1 MKTMFNKPLQSPAGP
16 HGRPPRVRLTALCA
30 GYPGRPVLH
39 ELSASITA
47 LSTTAL
53 VGPNGSGKS
62 TLLGVIAGVIDPTAG
77 QLRHE
82 GERPPAFVP
91 QRGAV
96 GDTLPLTVR
105 QTVEM
110 GRWGERGPWRR
121 LTGRDHAAV
130 DDALDRLGI
139 GDLTTRQLGEL
150 SGGQRQ
156 RALIAQG
163 LAQESDLLLLDEPT
177 TGLDPEARDR
187 ITAILADLA
196 ADGVTVVHATHDLD
210 AARAADACL
219 LLRDGRLVGAG
230 RPEDVLAGTDRPD
243 DVLAAPVPRPR

>member
-1 MKTMFNKPLQSPAGP
+1 MKTMFNTPPPSTTSPL
-16 HGRPPRVRLTALCA
+16 GRTTTLRFSELCA

-39 ELSASITA
+39 QVSGEITG
-47 LSTTAL
+47 LTTTAL

-62 TLLGVIAGVIDPTAG
+62 TLLGVLAGVIKPTSGDLLRAG
-77 QLRHE
+77 D
-82 GERPPAFVP
+82 RPPAFVP

-121 LTGRDHAAV
+121 LTARDHATV
-130 DDALDRLGI
+130 DAALDRLGI
-139 GDLTTRQLGEL
+139 GDLASRQLGEL

-187 ITAILADLA
+187 IGALLTALV
-196 ADGVTVVHATHDLD
+196 ADGVTIVQATHDLEV
-210 AARAADACL
+210 ARAADTCL
-219 LLRDGRLVGAG
+219 LLQDGRLAGQG
-230 RPEDVLAGTDRPD
+230 RPDQVLTTSS
-243 DVLAAPVPRPR
+243 LARLWQAL

>member
-1 MKTMFNKPLQSPAGP
+1 MKIMFIKPMPAPAPAEDATFRIRFTG
-16 HGRPPRVRLTALCA
+16 LSA
-30 GYPGRPVLH
+30 GYTGHPVLH
-39 ELSASITA
+39 QLDADIPA
-47 LSTTAL
+47 FAGTAL

-62 TLLGVIAGVIDPTAG
+62 TLLGVLAGVIQPTAG
-77 QLRHE
+77 ELQHA
-82 GERPPAFVP
+82 GGRPPAFVP

-110 GRWGERGPWRR
+110 GRWGARGPWRR
-121 LTGRDHAAV
+121 LTRHDRAAV
-130 DDALDRLGI
+130 ESVMERLGI
-139 GDLTTRQLGEL
+139 IDLARRQLGEL

-163 LAQESDLLLLDEPT
+163 LVQESDLLLLDEPT
-177 TGLDPEARDR
+177 TGLDPEARER
-187 ITAILADLA
+187 ITTLLTELV

-219 LLRDGRLVGAG
+219 LLRDGRLVGQG
-230 RPEDVLAGTDRPD
+230 HPEQLLTPSTLARMWQPG
-243 DVLAAPVPRPR
+243 

>member
-1 MKTMFNKPLQSPAGP
+1 MKIMFKKPDSSPISTQD
-16 HGRPPRVRLTALCA
+16 RPPRVRFTELCA
-30 GYPGRPVLH
+30 GYPGRPVLQQ
-39 ELSASITA
+39 LSAEIPTLA
-47 LSTTAL
+47 TTAL

-62 TLLGVIAGVIDPTAG
+62 TLLGVLAGVIHPTSG
-77 QLRHE
+77 ELHHD

-121 LTGRDHAAV
+121 LTRRDHSTV
-130 DDALDRLGI
+130 DAALDRLGI
-139 GDLTTRQLGEL
+139 RDLASRQLGEL

-177 TGLDPEARDR
+177 TGLDPEARER
-187 ITAILADLA
+187 IGELLTTLI
-196 ADGVTVVHATHDLD
+196 ADGVTVVQATHDLEV
-210 AARAADACL
+210 ARAADTCL
-219 LLRDGRLVGAG
+219 LLQDGRLAG
-230 RPEDVLAGTDRPD
+230 QGHPDQVLTIST
-243 DVLAAPVPRPR
+243 LPRVWQPL

>member
-1 MKTMFNKPLQSPAGP
+1 MKIMFNKP
-16 HGRPPRVRLTALCA
+16 RPSTTPPFNRNTFLRFSELCA

-39 ELSASITA
+39 QVSGEITE

-62 TLLGVIAGVIDPTAG
+62 TLLGVLAGVIKPTSG
-77 QLRHE
+77 DLLRT
-82 GERPPAFVP
+82 GDRPPAFVP

-121 LTGRDHAAV
+121 LTARDHATV
-130 DDALDRLGI
+130 DAMLDRLGI
-139 GDLTTRQLGEL
+139 GNLASRQLGEL

-187 ITAILADLA
+187 IGSLLTALVS
-196 ADGVTVVHATHDLD
+196 DGVTIVQATHDLEV
-210 AARAADACL
+210 ARTADACL
-219 LLRDGRLVGAG
+219 LLQDGRLAG
-230 RPEDVLAGTDRPD
+230 QGHPDQVLTTSTLTR
-243 DVLAAPVPRPR
+243 LWQTI